1 MEGATEDQCM
11 GLCCSQQPG
20 AGRKVPLVRLNSG
33 LLGETTR
40 APTLRRGQNWKGVRS
55 HPIHRRIR

>member
-11 GLCCSQQPG
+11 GLCCSQEAG
-20 AGRKVPLVRLNSG
+20 AGQKVPLVRLNSG
-33 LLGETTR
+33 LLGETIG

-55 HPIHRRIR
+55 HPIQMRIR